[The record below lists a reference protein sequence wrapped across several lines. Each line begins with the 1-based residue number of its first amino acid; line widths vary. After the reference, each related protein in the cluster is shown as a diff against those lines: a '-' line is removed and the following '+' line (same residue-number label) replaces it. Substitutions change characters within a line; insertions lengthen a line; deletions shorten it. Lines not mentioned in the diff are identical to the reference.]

1 MATKL
6 NIAVIGAGGKM
17 GMRVSPNLA
26 SHPEYN
32 VKFCEA
38 GEAGIKRSEEAGR
51 PITPT
56 PEAVKDAD
64 IVVYAVPDR
73 ALNKITTE
81 IVPLQKPDSVV
92 LTLDPAAAYANQLF
106 IRDDLTYIVC
116 HPAHPSVFLERKTDE
131 EYADTFGGVAAAQH
145 VLAAMDTESE
155 KWQPIGEEVIANMF
169 APVVAVHWESVH
181 DLAVLEP
188 TLNETIGCMIGQFLK
203 DVLDYTVEVTDM
215 KYESVEA
222 MFFGHIFIALTN
234 ALRGSNPFSDACLL
248 AMDYGRE
255 RIINP
260 NWKEVFKDEDL
271 DIVLA
276 KMLELDKIER

>member
-1 MATKL
+1 MAEKL
-6 NIAVIGAGGKM
+6 KIAVIGAGGKM

-26 SHPEYN
+26 AIPEYD

-38 GEAGIKRSEEAGR
+38 SEAASKRSEEAGR

-56 PEAVKDAD
+56 EEAIKDAD
-64 IVVYAVPDR
+64 VVVYAVPDR
-73 ALNKITTE
+73 ALNAVTTE
-81 IVPLQKPDSVV
+81 NVPLQKEGSVV
-92 LTLDPAAAYANQLF
+92 LTLDPAAAYANLLYM
-106 IRDDLTYIVC
+106 RDDVTYVVC
-116 HPAHPSVFLERKTDE
+116 HPAHPSVFLERVTKE
-131 EYADTFGGVAAAQH
+131 EYDDTFGGIAAPQH
-145 VLAAMDTESE
+145 VLAAMHTESD
-155 KWQPIGEEVIANMF
+155 KWQPIAEEVITNLF
-169 APVVAVHWESVH
+169 APVIKVHWESVH

-203 DVLDYTVEVTDM
+203 DVMDYTVEVTDM
-215 KYESVEA
+215 KQESVEA
-222 MFFGHIFIALTN
+222 MFFGHVYIALTN

-255 RIINP
+255 AIIKDD
-260 NWKEVFKDEDL
+260 WKRVFNDEDL

>member
-1 MATKL
+1 MAEKL
-6 NIAVIGAGGKM
+6 KIAVIGAGGKM

-26 SHPEYN
+26 AIPEYD

-38 GEAGIKRSEEAGR
+38 SEAASKRSEEAGR

-56 PEAVKDAD
+56 EEAIKDAD
-64 IVVYAVPDR
+64 VVVYAVPDR
-73 ALNKITTE
+73 ALNAVTTE
-81 IVPLQKPDSVV
+81 NVPLQKEGSVV
-92 LTLDPAAAYANQLF
+92 LTLDPAAAYANLLYM
-106 IRDDLTYIVC
+106 RDDVTYVVC
-116 HPAHPSVFLERKTDE
+116 HPAHPSVFLERVTKE
-131 EYADTFGGVAAAQH
+131 EYDDTFGGIAAPQH
-145 VLAAMDTESE
+145 VLAAMHTESD
-155 KWQPIGEEVIANMF
+155 KWQPIAEEVITNMF
-169 APVVAVHWESVH
+169 APVIKVHWESVH

-203 DVLDYTVEVTDM
+203 DVMDYTVEVTDM
-215 KYESVEA
+215 KQESVEA
-222 MFFGHIFIALTN
+222 MFFGHVYIALTN

-255 RIINP
+255 AIIKDD
-260 NWKEVFKDEDL
+260 WKRVFNDEDL

>member
-1 MATKL
+1 MAEKL
-6 NIAVIGAGGKM
+6 KIAVIGAGGKM

-26 SHPEYN
+26 AIPEYD

-38 GEAGIKRSEEAGR
+38 SEAASKRSEEAGR

-56 PEAVKDAD
+56 EEAIKDAD
-64 IVVYAVPDR
+64 VVVYAVPDR
-73 ALNKITTE
+73 ALNVVTTE
-81 IVPLQKPDSVV
+81 NVPLQKEGSVV
-92 LTLDPAAAYANQLF
+92 LTLDPAAAYANLLYM
-106 IRDDLTYIVC
+106 RDDVTYVVC
-116 HPAHPSVFLERKTDE
+116 HPAHPSVFLERVTKE
-131 EYADTFGGVAAAQH
+131 EYDDTFGGIAAPQH
-145 VLAAMDTESE
+145 VLAAMHTESD
-155 KWQPIGEEVIANMF
+155 KWQPIAEEVITNMF
-169 APVVAVHWESVH
+169 APVIKVHWESVH

-203 DVLDYTVEVTDM
+203 DVMDYTVEVTDM
-215 KYESVEA
+215 KQESVEA
-222 MFFGHIFIALTN
+222 MFFGHVYIALTN

-255 RIINP
+255 AIIKDD
-260 NWKEVFKDEDL
+260 WKRVFNDEDL

>member
-73 ALNKITTE
+73 ALNKITAD
-81 IVPLQKPDSVV
+81 IAPLQKPGSVV

-145 VLAAMDTESE
+145 VLAAMHTESE

-248 AMDYGRE
+248 AMEYGRE

-260 NWKEVFKDEDL
+260 NWKEVFNDEDL